1 MTPSTGTPGV
11 CTYYNVTPAYPLFPP
26 NILLA
31 SQATYGGLVKD
42 DLFYAQQSPLQ
53 AWHLLFG
60 SSTSVTAFVNQN
72 KTVVR

>member
-1 MTPSTGTPGV
+1 MGPSTGVRGN

-31 SQATYGGLVKD
+31 RKATYGGLIKD
-42 DLFYAQQSPLQ
+42 DLFYTEQEPLQ
-53 AWHLLFG
+53 AWHLLFAG
-60 SSTSVTAFVNQN
+60 STSVTAFVNQN